1 MKNIGYPIFC
11 ALEQKRYRVSDL
23 LCAHKKFRI
32 LLDYM
37 LTKTQKA
44 SVIEELKERL
54 VRQKI
59 LIFSD
64 FRGISVAKLKQL
76 RRALK
81 KEDAEY
87 KVAKKTLI
95 DRALKETNLPGN
107 TKKLEGEIG
116 IAFGYGDQVAP
127 AKVLLKFGKQNET
140 FKVLGG
146 ILNTAIL
153 GAKEILTLAKLPSRE
168 VLLAQVVG
176 ALAGPIRG
184 LATVL
189 QANMRNLVV
198 VLNQINPA
206 RERTREP

>member
-1 MKNIGYPIFC
+1 
-11 ALEQKRYRVSDL
+11 
-23 LCAHKKFRI
+23 
-32 LLDYM
+32 M

-44 SVIEELKERL
+44 SIIEELKERIR
-54 VRQKI
+54 RQKI

-64 FRGISVAKLKQL
+64 FRGISVAKLKHL

-81 KEDAEY
+81 KGDAEY

-95 DRALKETNLPGN
+95 DRALKETNLPGEI
-107 TKKLEGEIG
+107 KKLEGEIG
-116 IAFGYGDQVAP
+116 IAFGYGDQVEP
-127 AKVLLKFGKQNET
+127 AKVLLKFGKENET

-146 ILNTAIL
+146 ILNATIL
-153 GAKEILTLAKLPSRE
+153 GAKDIVALAKLPSRE

-189 QANMRNLVV
+189 QGNMHNLVV
-198 VLNQINPA
+198 VLNQVKDKS
-206 RERTREP
+206 R

>member
-1 MKNIGYPIFC
+1 
-11 ALEQKRYRVSDL
+11 
-23 LCAHKKFRI
+23 
-32 LLDYM
+32 M

-44 SVIEELKERL
+44 DVVEGLKERL
-54 VRQKI
+54 KRQRV

-81 KEDAEY
+81 KGGAEY

-95 DRALKETNLPGN
+95 GRALKETNLPGEI
-107 TKKLEGEIG
+107 KKLEGEIG
-116 IAFGYGDQVAP
+116 IAFGYGDQVEP
-127 AKVLLKFGKQNET
+127 AKVLLKFSKENET

-146 ILNTAIL
+146 ILNAAIL
-153 GAKEILTLAKLPSRE
+153 GAKDIIALAKLPSRE

-189 QANMRNLVV
+189 QGNMRNLVV
-198 VLNQINPA
+198 VLNQVKDKK
-206 RERTREP
+206 